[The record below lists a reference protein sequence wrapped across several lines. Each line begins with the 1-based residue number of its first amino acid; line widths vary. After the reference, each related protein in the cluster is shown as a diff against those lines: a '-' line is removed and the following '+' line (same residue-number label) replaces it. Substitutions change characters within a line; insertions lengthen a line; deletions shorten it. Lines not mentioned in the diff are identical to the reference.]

1 MRRLRPALA
10 LAVLLVACASDPG
23 AAPEERDE
31 PKAGAGGSSGAA
43 AGQPNGGASGASSAG
58 SGGVSGAGQAG
69 ASGSS
74 GQSGNAGAT
83 AGKAGAS
90 GGAGTSGQGGSA
102 AGQAGKAGAGGGVPQ
117 GGSGGSPPPDVP
129 SACQPKQLECTCGPS
144 GFGACVADPKD
155 ADARVCD
162 CKASAKPK
170 ESDAVLTCDAAKAK
184 YPSVSWQ
191 AIKTT
196 CPETEACMA
205 MAPEQAE
212 DLSSKWGD
220 RFCRH
225 YPNPADPIGGINEGP
240 GKQIYQYCCKPVA
253 PLLPTESKQE
263 KRLGIEVLR

>member
-1 MRRLRPALA
+1 MRPIRLLLSA
-10 LAVLLVACASDPG
+10 AVLLVACGSDPAATEPEDNGDAGRSG
-23 AAPEERDE
+23 AAAGGAGQPAGSSGSSSAGSGGAEAAGRAGAS
-31 PKAGAGGSSGAA
+31 AGAGGSSGDAGA
-43 AGQPNGGASGASSAG
+43 AGLGG
-58 SGGVSGAGQAG
+58 
-69 ASGSS
+69 
-74 GQSGNAGAT
+74 
-83 AGKAGAS
+83 
-90 GGAGTSGQGGSA
+90 
-102 AGQAGKAGAGGGVPQ
+102 
-117 GGSGGSPPPDVP
+117 

-144 GFGACVADPKD
+144 GFGACVADPKG

-253 PLLPTESKQE
+253 PLLPPEGHERRGARVHMQ
-263 KRLGIEVLR
+263 RHARQPGACHPDPVPL

>member
-1 MRRLRPALA
+1 MRPIRLVLS
-10 LAVLLVACASDPG
+10 LAVLLVACGSTDDELDPNPMTP
-23 AAPEERDE
+23 AA
-31 PKAGAGGSSGAA
+31 GSSGASA
-43 AGQPNGGASGASSAG
+43 TAGASGSAGQPIGSSGSSSAG
-58 SGGVSGAGQAG
+58 SGGEAAGHAGPTAGQAG
-69 ASGSS
+69 G
-74 GQSGNAGAT
+74 GQAGTT
-83 AGKAGAS
+83 AGVGGSS
-90 GGAGTSGQGGSA
+90 GGAGASGQGGSA
-102 AGQAGKAGAGGGVPQ
+102 AGQAGKAGAGGGAPQ
-117 GGSGGSPPPDVP
+117 GGFGGAPPPDVP
-129 SACQPKQLECTCGPS
+129 SACGPKQLECTCGPS

-155 ADARVCD
+155 ANARACN

-170 ESDAVLTCDAAKAK
+170 ESDSVLTCDAAKVK

-253 PLLPTESKQE
+253 PLLPPEPK
-263 KRLGIEVLR
+263 

>member
-1 MRRLRPALA
+1 MRPIRLVLS
-10 LAVLLVACASDPG
+10 LAVLLVACGSDPG
-23 AAPEERDE
+23 APAVEPEEE
-31 PKAGAGGSSGAA
+31 GGSGGTGLAGK
-43 AGQPNGGASGASSAG
+43 AGQPSGSSGASSAG
-58 SGGVSGAGQAG
+58 SGGTAAAGQAG
-69 ASGSS
+69 ASGSTAGVAGSAS
-74 GQSGNAGAT
+74 GQAGTT
-83 AGKAGAS
+83 AGVGGSSGGAGAS
-90 GGAGTSGQGGSA
+90 GSGGSV
-102 AGQAGKAGAGGGVPQ
+102 AGQAGGAGKAGAGGGVPQ
-117 GGSGGSPPPDVP
+117 GGFGGAPPPDVP
-129 SACQPKQLECTCGPS
+129 SACGPKQLECTCGPS
-144 GFGACVADPKD
+144 GFGACVTDPKD
-155 ADARVCD
+155 ANARVCN

-170 ESDAVLTCDAAKAK
+170 ESDAVLTCDAAKVK

-253 PLLPTESKQE
+253 PLLPPEPK
-263 KRLGIEVLR
+263 